1 MAVSSLGHLFITVTG
16 ISIGN
21 GILTGKERKKKEKRE
36 TVIRKVITPFSRV
49 AIDTL
54 VAQAFTGAKHHH
66 TVGIILQRGLLV
78 SFIFGIMI
86 SILW

>member
-21 GILTGKERKKKEKRE
+21 GILTGKEKKKKRKA
-36 TVIRKVITPFSRV
+36 VIRKVLTPFSRV

-86 SILW
+86 SVLW